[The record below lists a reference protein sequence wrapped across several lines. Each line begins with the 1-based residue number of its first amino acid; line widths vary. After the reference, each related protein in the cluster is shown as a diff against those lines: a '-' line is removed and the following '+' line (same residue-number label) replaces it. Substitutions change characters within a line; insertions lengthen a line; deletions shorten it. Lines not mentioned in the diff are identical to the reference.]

1 MPLTAERETTEHST
15 FLALARAA
23 ADGFRVLSMSADG
36 GSSDDIGGAICWYST
51 SYVPVFNGASILDP
65 DLINHTTLSAIESY
79 FRPRGRPFSV
89 MTLDGLVPDARGRI
103 LPYGYFEYDAMPA
116 MWLTGEPADQPLGS
130 SDLWITQVTSP
141 VTLAAFRRILSEV
154 FHLSITEVNLVLG
167 EKTLEIPHVRHY
179 LGWLNNIPVSTA
191 SLVLSDDVAGV
202 WNVGTMA
209 EYRHRGVA
217 ASLMRHI
224 RADARELGCDK
235 SMLLASNDGQPLYE
249 RLGYKTLSNVR
260 VFVPEQD

>member
-1 MPLTAERETTEHST
+1 LTVNRETTEHDT
-15 FLALARAA
+15 LLALARAA

-36 GSSDDIGGAICWYST
+36 GSSDDVGGAICWYST
-51 SYVPVFNGASILDP
+51 SYVPVFNGASILDAG
-65 DLINHTTLSAIESY
+65 LINHTTLSSIEGY
-79 FRPRGRPFSV
+79 FKPRGRPFSV
-89 MTLDGLVPDARGRI
+89 MTLDALIPDAHRRI
-103 LPYGYFEYDAMPA
+103 LPYGYFEYDVMPA
-116 MWLTGEPADQPLGS
+116 MWLTGEPADQPAGS
-130 SDLWITQVTSP
+130 PDLWITQVTSP
-141 VTLAAFRRILSEV
+141 VTLAAFRRILSDV

-179 LGWLNNIPVSTA
+179 LGWLDNIPVSTA

-202 WNVGTMA
+202 WNVGTLS

-217 ASLMRHI
+217 AALMRHI
-224 RADARELGCDK
+224 LTDARNLGCSK

-260 VFVPEQD
+260 VFVPE